1 MRAALVGFGSIGKRH
16 LKELS
21 QRSDEVAVFDIN
33 LPDSDLGNID
43 KNAIF
48 FADWTSFAKKVK
60 NYDLAVIATWGPT
73 HESIFAKM
81 AELEIKSILVE
92 KPLESSVK
100 KIDSI
105 NQIAKNH
112 RIRVFENFHFRYSQ
126 IQSTLRMLESRFNLG
141 PLLQLN
147 VSGGAKCLST
157 TGVHYLDLCEWIKNE
172 RPNAVIADLE
182 SNFINPRSETLLV
195 YGGLASWSYP
205 SGFKLTMNFSNSSY
219 SDATIEFLWKNA
231 KGRLTGSTLELF
243 GPENFP
249 YFDPFSTARVK
260 TFGRLLNQSE
270 VIQDSEGRDGMSNLY
285 DAFFDL
291 KEEYRNPDFGSSTRD
306 LISAL
311 ISSQEASKV
320 NTEEFP
326 ENYYE
331 NEWLIS

>member
-1 MRAALVGFGSIGKRH
+1 MRAALVGLGSIGKRH

-21 QRSDEVAVFDIN
+21 QRSDEVAVFDIK
-33 LPDSDLGNID
+33 LHESSFVHEY
-43 KNAIF
+43 KNVVFYSEWSIF
-48 FADWTSFAKKVK
+48 ARQVK
-60 NYDLAVIATWGPT
+60 DYDFAVIATWGPT

-81 AELEIKSILVE
+81 AELGIKSILVE
-92 KPLESSVK
+92 KPLESSIR

-105 NQIAKNH
+105 NHIAKSH
-112 RIRVFENFHFRYSQ
+112 HIRVFENFHFRYSQ
-126 IQSTLRMLESRFNLG
+126 IKSTLRILESRFNLG
-141 PLLQLN
+141 TLLQLN

-182 SNFINPRSETLLV
+182 SNFINPRSEALLV

-231 KGRLTGSTLELF
+231 KGILNGTKLNLF
-243 GPENFP
+243 GPEDFPNF
-249 YFDPFSTARVK
+249 DSFSTARVK
-260 TFGRLLNQSE
+260 DFGQLLNQSE
-270 VIQDSEGRDGMSNLY
+270 LILDSQGRDGMSNLY
-285 DAFFDL
+285 DAFFNL
-291 KEEYRNPDFGSSTRD
+291 KEEYRNSDFGSSTRD

-311 ISSQEASKV
+311 ISSQEARKLNS
-320 NTEEFP
+320 EELLN
-326 ENYYE
+326 NYYQ